1 MKNFGRIFTLAAL
14 CAVILG
20 SCIKEQAY
28 KLETAQL
35 MVNISRAGASESQT
49 QGDGIGD
56 AMVWAFKCNLDSNG
70 VPSNVENTATG
81 WRHQSNINTFESM
94 SVHVELPLCD
104 GEAQAYLIAVVMNT
118 DKWGNVSKPFGANT
132 SYSDLMSATFN
143 ATSAD
148 FWGTFPDDVNLD
160 PSHLPVSNWATINVT
175 NENIHSD
182 NPDQAKCYQLDL
194 PVYRAVAKTQLY
206 MAKSSN
212 DYTLEVVGA
221 RVLSDMPPTAGFVMT
236 KQSLYASAHAGKPEQ
251 LPVGTTKGYPNQVD
265 GLAGLDIPYDF
276 MAGERAMWNTTTGDV
291 ASFTAKSITALM
303 ADNAFDFVASTFLYE
318 NGNAVVTADENWGE
332 PADTGNGGYYMEI
345 TYRTQAGSNAAE
357 THTRYVPLPQVVRN
371 HDYQIK
377 ATVDQA
383 VNGELV
389 VNYIVTEWETK
400 TIDVPP
406 FN

>member
-70 VPSNVENTATG
+70 VPSDVDNTATG
-81 WRHQSNINTFESM
+81 WRHQLNINTFESM

-118 DKWGNVSKPFGANT
+118 DKWGNVSFGADT
-132 SYSDLMSATFN
+132 TYSDLMSATFN
-143 ATSAD
+143 ATSED
-148 FWGTFPDDVNLD
+148 FWGTFPDDENLD
-160 PSHLPVSNWATINVT
+160 PSHLPVSNWATIKVT
-175 NENIHSD
+175 NENTHSD
-182 NPDQAKCYQLDL
+182 NPDQAKCYQLDM

-206 MAKSSN
+206 MAKSSD
-212 DYTLEVVGA
+212 DYSLEVVGA
-221 RVLSDMPPTAGFVMT
+221 RVLSDVPPTAGFVMT
-236 KQSLYASAHAGKPEQ
+236 KQSLYASAHADKPEQ

-265 GLAGLDIPYDF
+265 GLAGLNIPYDST
-276 MAGERAMWNTTTGDV
+276 AGEIAMGNG
-291 ASFTAKSITALM
+291 ANKSFTAKSITALM
-303 ADNAFDFVASTFLYE
+303 ADNDFDFVASTFLYE
-318 NGNAVVTADENWGE
+318 NGNAVVTADEDWAK
-332 PADTGNGGYYMEI
+332 PVDTGNGGYYMEI
-345 TYRTQAGSNAAE
+345 TYRTQAGSNDAE
-357 THTRYVPLPQVVRN
+357 THIRYVPLPQVVRN

-377 ATVDQA
+377 ATVEQTVTGDL
-383 VNGELV
+383 EID
-389 VNYIVTEWETK
+389 YYVTEWETK

>member
-28 KLETAQL
+28 KIETARL
-35 MVNISRAGASESQT
+35 DVMLTRGVETSQN
-49 QGDGIGD
+49 QGDGISD
-56 AMVWAFKCNLDSNG
+56 AMVWVYKCTIGDDG
-70 VPSNVENTATG
+70 KPSNVEDKATG
-81 WRHQSNINTFESM
+81 WRRQSNIDTYQSITL
-94 SVHVELPLCD
+94 HVELPICD
-104 GEAQAYLIAVVMNT
+104 GSQDYLLVAVLNT
-118 DKWGNVSKPFGANT
+118 DAFGQLSNTLGANT
-132 SYSDLMSATFN
+132 TYSQLSSTVFN
-143 ATSAD
+143 AENAD
-148 FWGTFPDDVNLD
+148 FWKSYPRELE
-160 PSHLPVSNWATINVT
+160 PERMPISNWKTFRIKST
-175 NENIHSD
+175 NTHPN
-182 NPDQAKCYQLDL
+182 NCYKLTL
-194 PVYRAVAKTQLY
+194 PVYRAVGKVQLMMNKTSADFDVTVTGAKIV
-206 MAKSSN
+206 SSAMPQN
-212 DYTLEVVGA
+212 GGVFTGHALSGTGA
-221 RVLSDMPPTAGFVMT
+221 NSEPTMQGLSDSTITVPNW
-236 KQSLYASAHAGKPEQ
+236 L
-251 LPVGTTKGYPNQVD
+251 GTVSF
-265 GLAGLDIPYDF
+265 A
-276 MAGERAMWNTTTGDV
+276 AGERAMYNTTTGDV

-303 ADNAFDFVASTFLYE
+303 ADNDFDFVASTFLYE

-332 PADTGNGGYYMEI
+332 PADTSKGGYYMEI
-345 TYRTQAGSNAAE
+345 TYRTQAGSNTAE